1 MKLNK
6 LAAFF
11 LGLSLT
17 GAFST
22 AYAVEDTSNADGSDS
37 PWSRRMDDV
46 TGLFGAKLSG
56 RAVNKAGRGGSASFD
71 TFTPF
76 QDKQQFIVGAYG
88 ATQVGVGCD
97 GLNLGTVLDG
107 QIGQY
112 GDMVEQFIQNA
123 PALAIMYLAY
133 SQPTVKSVIDELNSV
148 GQFGLDLS
156 NLTCSGVRQ
165 RADKAYE
172 ENMQVMAE
180 ADCTV
185 EEGYKSAKCMSGD
198 GITSSLITRMK
209 DTKNTISSRATSLM
223 NGVSG
228 MSGGLVGVK
237 GGGTGGPSSGGSSG
251 SGTSGGGSGIG
262 SGSGSGG
269 TNAGVPTKS
278 CGIKAAD
285 GKTALVL
292 AASELG
298 CEDIKKYA
306 GLLPSYS
313 TEEDAKTVTPR
324 TITLEEEAKKLTEE
338 YLNLYSNVYQADPK
352 TFENSEAYKELVN
365 RAGVVVTEPE
375 FLFMRQLGQK
385 NPAMFAQSQRN
396 LATLAMMKE
405 LDELISKLEMGVM
418 TGLSNQPDEQTFT
431 DSDTVRYNLALTSLR
446 KEYEMLANKIKHDQ
460 ERNKLIMDTAK
471 AVNNG

>member
-6 LAAFF
+6 LAVMVCSA
-11 LGLSLT
+11 LIS
-17 GAFST
+17 FST
-22 AYAVEDTSNADGSDS
+22 ATAFADYGYGPIDGDGKSDSSDS

-46 TGLFGAKLSG
+46 TGLFGARLSG
-56 RAVNKAGRGGSASFD
+56 SAVNKAGRGGSGSFD

-133 SQPTVKSVIDELNSV
+133 SQPTVKSVIDELNAV

-209 DTKNTISSRATSLM
+209 DTKNTITSRATSLM

-228 MSGGLVGVK
+228 MTGGLVGVK
-237 GGGTGGPSSGGSSG
+237 GGGSSSG
-251 SGTSGGGSGIG
+251 SSSGSSGGGSGNG
-262 SGSGSGG
+262 SGSG
-269 TNAGVPTKS
+269 AGSAPLPSKN
-278 CGIKAAD
+278 CGAKPED
-285 GKTALVL
+285 GKTSLVL

-298 CEDIKKYA
+298 CEDIKKYS
-306 GLLPSYS
+306 GLLPNYS
-313 TEEDAKTVTPR
+313 TEEDAHTVTPR
-324 TITLEEEAKKLTEE
+324 TISLEDESKKLTQE
-338 YLNLYSNVYQADPK
+338 YQSLYANVYQADPA
-352 TFENSEAYKELVN
+352 TFEKSDAYKELVN
-365 RAGVVVTEPE
+365 RGGIVITETE
-375 FLFMRQLGQK
+375 FKFMRKLGTT
-385 NPAMFAQSQRN
+385 NPALFAKAQQN

-405 LDELISKLEMGVM
+405 LDEVISKLEVGVM
-418 TGLSNQPDEQTFT
+418 TGLANQVDDQAISFNDQARYSN
-431 DSDTVRYNLALTSLR
+431 ALSSLR
-446 KEYEMLANKIKHDQ
+446 KEYEMLQNKIKHDM
-460 ERNKLIMDTAK
+460 ERNKLIEQTAK
-471 AVNNG
+471 AVING

>member
-6 LAAFF
+6 LAVMVCSALISFNSATAF
-11 LGLSLT
+11 
-17 GAFST
+17 
-22 AYAVEDTSNADGSDS
+22 ADYGYGPIDGNGKSDSSDS

-56 RAVNKAGRGGSASFD
+56 SAVNKAGRGGSASFD

-133 SQPTVKSVIDELNSV
+133 SQPTVKSVIDELNAV

-209 DTKNTISSRATSLM
+209 DTKTQ
-223 NGVSG
+223 
-228 MSGGLVGVK
+228 
-237 GGGTGGPSSGGSSG
+237 
-251 SGTSGGGSGIG
+251 
-262 SGSGSGG
+262 
-269 TNAGVPTKS
+269 
-278 CGIKAAD
+278 
-285 GKTALVL
+285 
-292 AASELG
+292 
-298 CEDIKKYA
+298 
-306 GLLPSYS
+306 LP
-313 TEEDAKTVTPR
+313 V
-324 TITLEEEAKKLTEE
+324 
-338 YLNLYSNVYQADPK
+338 
-352 TFENSEAYKELVN
+352 
-365 RAGVVVTEPE
+365 
-375 FLFMRQLGQK
+375 
-385 NPAMFAQSQRN
+385 
-396 LATLAMMKE
+396 
-405 LDELISKLEMGVM
+405 
-418 TGLSNQPDEQTFT
+418 
-431 DSDTVRYNLALTSLR
+431 
-446 KEYEMLANKIKHDQ
+446 
-460 ERNKLIMDTAK
+460 ERHH
-471 AVNNG
+471 

>member
-6 LAAFF
+6 LTVFF
-11 LGLSLT
+11 IGCALSGSVT
-17 GAFST
+17 T
-22 AYAVEDTSNADGSDS
+22 ALAVEDTTDS
-37 PWSRRMDDV
+37 PWGRRMDDV
-46 TGLFGAKLSG
+46 TGLFGAKVSG
-56 RAVNKAGRGGSASFD
+56 SAVNKAGRGGSTSFD

-88 ATQVGVGCD
+88 STQVGVGCD

-107 QIGQY
+107 QMGQY
-112 GDMVEQFIQNA
+112 GNMVEQFIQNA
-123 PALAIMYLAY
+123 PSLAIMYLAY

-172 ENMQVMAE
+172 ENLQVVAE

-185 EEGYKSAKCMSGD
+185 EEGYKSPKCMSGD

-209 DTKNTISSRATSLM
+209 ETKNKITSRATSLM
-223 NGVSG
+223 SGVAG
-228 MSGGLVGVK
+228 KSGGLIGVK
-237 GGGTGGPSSGGSSG
+237 GSGSSSSSGGSGPGSIGGGSG
-251 SGTSGGGSGIG
+251 SGTGLG
-262 SGSGSGG
+262 SGSN
-269 TNAGVPTKS
+269 TAGLPSKS
-278 CGIKAAD
+278 CGGSAED

-292 AASELG
+292 AASEMG
-298 CEDIKKYA
+298 CEDIKKFS

-313 TEEDAKTVTPR
+313 TEEDARTVIPR
-324 TITLEEEAKKLTEE
+324 TISLEDEAKKLTGE
-338 YLNLYSNVYQADPK
+338 YLDLYTNVYQADPK
-352 TFENSEAYKELVN
+352 TFDQSDAYKQLVN

-375 FLFMRQLGQK
+375 FLMMRDLGRK

-405 LDELISKLEMGVM
+405 LDEIISKLEMGVM
-418 TGLSNQPDEQTFT
+418 TGLSNQPDEQAFT
-431 DSDTVRYNLALTSLR
+431 ESDTARYTMALSSLR
-446 KEYEMLANKIKHDQ
+446 KEYEMLENKIKHEQ
-460 ERNKLIMDTAK
+460 ERSKLIMNTAK
-471 AVNNG
+471 ALTNG